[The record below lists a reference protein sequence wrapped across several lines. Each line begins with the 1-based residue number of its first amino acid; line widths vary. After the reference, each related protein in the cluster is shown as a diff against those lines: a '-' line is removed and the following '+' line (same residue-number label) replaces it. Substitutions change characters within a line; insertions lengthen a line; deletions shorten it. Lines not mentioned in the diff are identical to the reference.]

1 MTKNTLLLAAAVA
14 LLVPQLAVAGSV
26 TYTTSGKF
34 SSSGSA
40 TSSILPVTFNPTS
53 QTIATPDATALFGT
67 FSLGKFAKCKKGHV
81 CTTSD
86 DLTLKISQ
94 SGGGSGNLSATVTGI
109 VAFNSSTGAL
119 TWTFSSATV
128 TINGV
133 TYVGYPGNSGAGLKI
148 LGLVSGTPSVPE
160 PNAQLLLGLG
170 TMGLMGIAF
179 LSRKVTNA

>member
-1 MTKNTLLLAAAVA
+1 MTKSPLLLAAAVA
-14 LLVPQLAVAGSV
+14 FLVPQLAVAGSV
-26 TYTTSGKF
+26 TYTTSGQF

-40 TSSILPVTFNPTS
+40 TSSILPVTFNSTS
-53 QTIATPDATALFGT
+53 QTIATPDAAALFGT
-67 FSLGKFAKCKKGHV
+67 FTLGKFAKCKKGKF

-94 SGGGSGNLSATVTGI
+94 SGGGNGNLTASVTGV

-119 TWTFSSATV
+119 TWVFSTASV

-133 TYVGYPGNSGAGLKI
+133 TYVGYPGNSALGLQI
-148 LGLVSGTPSVPE
+148 LGLVSGTPGVPE

-170 TMGLMGIAF
+170 TMGLMGLAS
-179 LSRKVTNA
+179 LSRKVTNV